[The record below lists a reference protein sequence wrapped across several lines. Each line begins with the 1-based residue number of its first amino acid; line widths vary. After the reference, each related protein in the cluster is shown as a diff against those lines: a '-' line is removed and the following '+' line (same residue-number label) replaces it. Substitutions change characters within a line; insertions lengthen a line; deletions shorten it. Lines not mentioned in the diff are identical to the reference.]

1 MTCPICGEETKVVDS
16 RSEPDCVHRR
26 RVCIKC
32 KYSFTTSEVEDD
44 LLKRLEEFKKKRKKS
59 KTFTKSIYF

>member
-16 RSEPDCVHRR
+16 RSEPDYIYRKRKCVE
-26 RVCIKC
+26 C

-44 LLKRLEEFKKKRKKS
+44 LRKRLGELKKQRKK
-59 KTFTKSIYF
+59 I

>member
-16 RSEPDCVHRR
+16 RSESDCVHRR

-32 KYSFTTSEVEDD
+32 KYSFTTSEIEDD
-44 LLKRLEEFKKKRKKS
+44 LRKRLETLEKQRKK
-59 KTFTKSIYF
+59 I

>member
-16 RSEPDCVHRR
+16 RSESDCVHRR

-32 KYSFTTSEVEDD
+32 KYSFTTSEIEDD
-44 LLKRLEEFKKKRKKS
+44 LRRRLELSKKQRKK
-59 KTFTKSIYF
+59 I

>member
-32 KYSFTTSEVEDD
+32 KYSFTTSEIEDD
-44 LLKRLEEFKKKRKKS
+44 LRRRLEPSKK
-59 KTFTKSIYF
+59 